1 MGKPGHTYP
10 LHGASAA
17 VSCMHALIWHRR
29 VAQSTVRPARA
40 VLSLA
45 GHSKTTVGRLLR
57 ACPCRKA
64 PIGIEHALCLTV
76 PLTRIL
82 TLRARF
88 VLVCLR
94 LCVYIPSN
102 LHLSANSRGLCIA
115 QRISFTSC
123 AELSSEGLTILPS
136 LRRAYNGIHANAM
149 PTESD
154 PKEIKFLQPFA
165 GLQPPPSLQPSLTLE
180 GKHLRGRIQE
190 HQQLQCTRQCWK
202 HHALTH
208 HFVRAEHH
216 P

>member
-88 VLVCLR
+88 VLVCLQ

-123 AELSSEGLTILPS
+123 AELSSEGLTMGSMPTPCQQNLIPKRSNSFSPLQGSNLLLPS
-136 LRRAYNGIHANAM
+136 
-149 PTESD
+149 S
-154 PKEIKFLQPFA
+154 
-165 GLQPPPSLQPSLTLE
+165 
-180 GKHLRGRIQE
+180 
-190 HQQLQCTRQCWK
+190 
-202 HHALTH
+202 
-208 HFVRAEHH
+208 H